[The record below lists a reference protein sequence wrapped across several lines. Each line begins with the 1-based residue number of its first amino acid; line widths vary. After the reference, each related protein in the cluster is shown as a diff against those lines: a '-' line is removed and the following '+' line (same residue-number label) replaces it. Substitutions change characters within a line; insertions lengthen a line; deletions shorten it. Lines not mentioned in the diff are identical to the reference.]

1 MGNINVSRMV
11 VQAMSAYWFMFSIP
25 VLMSILPIKF
35 NNSLNYR
42 LLLTY
47 AFICVLFIGF
57 RFGVGGDWIRY
68 LQMSNIAYNMNFLDF
83 IIPDKFIYTQEQLES
98 MRWEKLQELRLGIY
112 NPGFLIIIWISQ
124 HIGLDVLG
132 LNLLCASVFMF
143 GLHKLCKTQPYPW
156 LAYVVAFPYL
166 ITVVAMGYVR
176 QSFVIGIA
184 FWCFSIWQKNEKYHE
199 IKIIILAL
207 IGITFHKSLLLILF
221 LTTIRNKG
229 KVINYK
235 YFFLVLPL
243 ALLIFILSPTIIE
256 TIIGYLKEE
265 TLFSKGAFIRL
276 LMNIPPCLLLIYFYR
291 NFKEFG
297 DRRLWTLISFFSII
311 AFLASSYASTFI
323 DRLGLYLISLQI
335 VVYSRIPL
343 FINNVNVRKLFIYAI
358 CTFYFLVLFVWLNY
372 SDSSWAWIP
381 YKINLLQVTYPIT
394 YYFSPLVIPNMEQ
407 F

>member
-1 MGNINVSRMV
+1 
-11 VQAMSAYWFMFSIP
+11 
-25 VLMSILPIKF
+25 
-35 NNSLNYR
+35 
-42 LLLTY
+42 
-47 AFICVLFIGF
+47 
-57 RFGVGGDWIRY
+57 
-68 LQMSNIAYNMNFLDF
+68 MNFLDF

-166 ITVVAMGYVR
+166 ITVVAMGYVK

-184 FWCFSIWQKNEKYHE
+184 FWCFSIWQKSEKYHE

-207 IGITFHKSLLLILF
+207 IGITFHKISLFIL
-221 LTTIRNKG
+221 
-229 KVINYK
+229 
-235 YFFLVLPL
+235 P
-243 ALLIFILSPTIIE
+243 LIFIRNRGKFFNYYFILIGLLVLIIILYYLSLIQTIPLYIE
-256 TIIGYLKEE
+256 HYIIKSNIHKYGENPSVTISYGVM
-265 TLFSKGAFIRL
+265 TRM

-358 CTFYFLVLFVWLNY
+358 CIFYFSVFFVWLNY

>member
-1 MGNINVSRMV
+1 
-11 VQAMSAYWFMFSIP
+11 MSVYWFMFSIP

-57 RFGVGGDWIRY
+57 RFEVGGDW
-68 LQMSNIAYNMNFLDF
+68 
-83 IIPDKFIYTQEQLES
+83 
-98 MRWEKLQELRLGIY
+98 GIY
-112 NPGFLIIIWISQ
+112 LEKSTDIHSKSFTEIFNPNNIGYTIVTWISTKS
-124 HIGLDVLG
+124 GLG
-132 LNLLCASVFMF
+132 LIGTNVFCASVFMF

-184 FWCFSIWQKNEKYHE
+184 FWCFSIWQKSEKYHE

-207 IGITFHKSLLLILF
+207 IGITFHKISLFIL
-221 LTTIRNKG
+221 
-229 KVINYK
+229 
-235 YFFLVLPL
+235 P
-243 ALLIFILSPTIIE
+243 LIFIRNRGKFFNYYFILIGLLVLIIILYYLSLIQTIPLYIE
-256 TIIGYLKEE
+256 HYIIKSNIHKYGENPSVTISYGVM
-265 TLFSKGAFIRL
+265 TRM

-358 CTFYFLVLFVWLNY
+358 CIFYFSVFFVWLNY

-381 YKINLLQVTYPIT
+381 YN
-394 YYFSPLVIPNMEQ
+394 FSFNPPVANPSGEPYWLIK
-407 F
+407 

>member
-1 MGNINVSRMV
+1 
-11 VQAMSAYWFMFSIP
+11 
-25 VLMSILPIKF
+25 
-35 NNSLNYR
+35 
-42 LLLTY
+42 
-47 AFICVLFIGF
+47 
-57 RFGVGGDWIRY
+57 
-68 LQMSNIAYNMNFLDF
+68 
-83 IIPDKFIYTQEQLES
+83 
-98 MRWEKLQELRLGIY
+98 
-112 NPGFLIIIWISQ
+112 
-124 HIGLDVLG
+124 
-132 LNLLCASVFMF
+132 
-143 GLHKLCKTQPYPW
+143 
-156 LAYVVAFPYL
+156 
-166 ITVVAMGYVR
+166 MGYVK

-184 FWCFSIWQKNEKYHE
+184 FWCFSIWQKSEKYHE

-358 CTFYFLVLFVWLNY
+358 CIFYFSVFFVWLNY

-381 YKINLLQVTYPIT
+381 YKIN
-394 YYFSPLVIPNMEQ
+394 
-407 F
+407 